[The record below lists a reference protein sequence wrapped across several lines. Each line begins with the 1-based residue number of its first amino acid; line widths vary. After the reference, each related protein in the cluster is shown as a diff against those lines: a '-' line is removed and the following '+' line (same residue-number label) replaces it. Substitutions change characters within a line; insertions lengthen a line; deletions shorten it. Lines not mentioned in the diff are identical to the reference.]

1 VLRTLRVMALAFVPS
16 DAVMLAV
23 QAGVVAAPRRPPE
36 IAWIRR
42 LSGPAWALIPI
53 ASIIGVI
60 FAIRFVSG
68 TATGLTWLALVAVP
82 VLAAIA
88 LGWAGHGGRW
98 WLSGF
103 AGVLFA
109 VAWASKS
116 TLWGQG
122 AATLLSALSCVT
134 LGWLLAAVTP
144 PRWLKLGIIAMCA
157 ADVWLVASDLLQT
170 PNATLTAAAPLA
182 HSGLHLPQLQSE
194 QFGSVLFGYGDL
206 FVAGLLGAVLAREGR
221 RQWPVA
227 LLTLVLAG
235 AFDLL
240 FFVVDELP
248 ATVPVAVAVIVV
260 EVRALAGRR
269 RARAG
274 PAAARTAQW
283 GSSPVEAGGR
293 DSSASDVIASL
304 PRAASS
310 STSVASSADLE

>member
-1 VLRTLRVMALAFVPS
+1 VLAFVPS

-36 IAWIRR
+36 IPWIRR

-60 FAIRFVSG
+60 FAIRFTSS
-68 TATGLTWLALVAVP
+68 TATGLTWLALVAIP
-82 VLAAIA
+82 ILAAVA

-98 WLSGF
+98 WL
-103 AGVLFA
+103 AGVAVVLF
-109 VAWASKS
+109 VLAWASKT

-134 LGWLLAAVTP
+134 LGWLLGAVTP
-144 PRWLKLGIIAMCA
+144 PRWLKLGILAMCA

-170 PNATLTAAAPLA
+170 PNTTLTAAAPLP

-194 QFGSVLFGYGDL
+194 QFGSVLMGYGDL

-240 FFVVDELP
+240 FFVVNELP
-248 ATVPVAVAVIVV
+248 ATVPVAVALIGG
-260 EVRALAGRR
+260 EVWLWSEARR
-269 RARAG
+269 RRRSG
-274 PAAARTAQW
+274 EAASLQCW
-283 GSSPVEAGGR
+283 SSPVEAGGR

-310 STSVASSADLE
+310 STSLASSADLE

>member
-1 VLRTLRVMALAFVPS
+1 MTLGFVPS

-36 IAWIRR
+36 IGWIRR
-42 LSGPAWALIPI
+42 LSGPVWAIIPI
-53 ASIIGVI
+53 ASIVGVI
-60 FAIRFVSG
+60 FAIRFMSG
-68 TATGLTWLALVAVP
+68 TATGLTWLALIAVP
-82 VLAAIA
+82 VLAAVA
-88 LGWAGHGGRW
+88 LGWAAHGARW
-98 WLSGF
+98 WLAPLALG
-103 AGVLFA
+103 LFA
-109 VAWASKS
+109 LAWASKS

-144 PRWLKLGIIAMCA
+144 PRWLKLGILAMCA

-170 PNATLTAAAPLA
+170 PNATLTLAVPLP

-221 RQWPVA
+221 PQWLVA
-227 LLTLVLAG
+227 LLTLFLAG
-235 AFDLL
+235 LFDLL
-240 FFVVDELP
+240 FFVVNELP
-248 ATVPVAVAVIVV
+248 ATVPVAAAVIVV
-260 EVRALAGRR
+260 EVWAWRGRR
-269 RARAG
+269 RSAGARAAPG
-274 PAAARTAQW
+274 SVQW

-293 DSSASDVIASL
+293 NSSASDVIASF

>member
-1 VLRTLRVMALAFVPS
+1 MALAFVPS

-23 QAGVVAAPRRPPE
+23 QAGVVAAARRPPE
-36 IAWIRR
+36 IPWIRR

-60 FAIRFVSG
+60 FAIRFMSG
-68 TATGLTWLALVAVP
+68 TATGLTWLALIAVP
-82 VLAAIA
+82 ILAAVA
-88 LGWAGHGGRW
+88 LGWVVHGGRW
-98 WLSGF
+98 WLSVV
-103 AGVLFA
+103 AGGLFA
-109 VAWASKS
+109 LAWASKS

-144 PRWLKLGIIAMCA
+144 PRWLKLGILAMCA

-170 PNATLTAAAPLA
+170 PNATLTVAAPLP

-206 FVAGLLGAVLAREGR
+206 FVAGLLGGVLAREGR

-227 LLTLVLAG
+227 LLTLALAG
-235 AFDLL
+235 VFDLL
-240 FFVVDELP
+240 FFVVEELP

-260 EVRALAGRR
+260 EVAAVVSRRR
-269 RARAG
+269 RAARSRAG
-274 PAAARTAQW
+274 GAGPPETQW
-283 GSSPVEAGGR
+283 ASSPVEAGGR
-293 DSSASDVIASL
+293 DSSASDVIASF

-310 STSVASSADLE
+310 STSVASSADRE

>member
-1 VLRTLRVMALAFVPS
+1 MALAFIPS

-36 IAWIRR
+36 IPWIRR

-60 FAIRFVSG
+60 FAIRFMSG

-82 VLAAIA
+82 LLAAIA
-88 LGWAGHGGRW
+88 LGWAAHGGRW
-98 WLSGF
+98 WLSF
-103 AGVLFA
+103 LAVPLFV

-134 LGWLLAAVTP
+134 LGWLLGAVTP
-144 PRWLKLGIIAMCA
+144 PRWLKLGIIAMCV

-170 PNATLTAAAPLA
+170 PNNTLTAAVPLP

-194 QFGSVLFGYGDL
+194 QFGSVLMGYGDL

-240 FFVVDELP
+240 FFVLNELP
-248 ATVPVAVAVIVV
+248 ATVPVAAALVVV
-260 EVRALAGRR
+260 EVWAWVGRR
-269 RARAG
+269 RARVRSARAG
-274 PAAARTAQW
+274 PVAQPQW
-283 GSSPVEAGGR
+283 ASSPVEAGGR

-310 STSVASSADLE
+310 STSLASSADLE